1 MARQDNA
8 FLTPATVLGGMAIHE
23 LISSFYILFTR
34 KKYATVTWVVSFITA
49 VLLTG
54 FVFLQLYILDYQIS
68 PYPVPNYW
76 YGLVSALNYA
86 FAYIISVFIIGLLLH
101 RVRVFYGKSAIIT
114 MSTVILGVLTLFVK
128 GFASGVGAYIGYQ
141 IAINKYLSYSASPN
155 NDLIYP
161 TYAAACVI
169 EAGLFIAGSLSFLY
183 VLSNSPEKKWYKLW
197 TYVSFDGGCSRI
209 ILIMVTNVILTVSAV
224 SMASV
229 GRNYINTV
237 GLYIP
242 SFLYGLEL
250 HSYLFVTYRTT
261 QKIIESQSKSK
272 VQSSS
277 HKDDPIKIEIPVM
290 SAKSKDSQTTLT
302 RRSPTKKD
310 PYINFPPRS
319 VPVSQQPPIS
329 SHYSNIFA
337 GNRQNRGPAHPVD
350 NRPPSNDYSDHPNFR
365 DSFVSDES
373 SIIEGYKNYNSF
385 TLEDKNEVLYYWDE

>member
-34 KKYATVTWVVSFITA
+34 KKYATVTWIISFITA

-76 YGLVSALNYA
+76 YGLVSALNYT

-101 RVRVFYGKSAIIT
+101 RVRVFYGKSAVIT
-114 MSTVILGVLTLFVK
+114 LATVILGVLTLFIK
-128 GFASGVGAYIGYQ
+128 GFASGVGAFIGYQ

-169 EAGLFIAGSLSFLY
+169 EAGLFIAGSFSFLY
-183 VLSNSPEKKWYKLW
+183 VLSISPEKKWYKVW

-209 ILIMVTNVILTVSAV
+209 ILIMITNVVLTISAV
-224 SMASV
+224 SMASS

-250 HSYLFVTYRTT
+250 HSYLFVTFRTT
-261 QKIIESQSKSK
+261 QKMIESQSKSK
-272 VQSSS
+272 AQSST
-277 HKDDPIKIEIPVM
+277 HKEDPIKIEIPTM
-290 SAKSKDSQTTLT
+290 SNKSKDSQATLT
-302 RRSPTKKD
+302 RRSPTKKHD
-310 PYINFPPRS
+310 PFINFPPRS
-319 VPVSQQPPIS
+319 TQYPQLPNN
-329 SHYSNIFA
+329 HYSNIFA
-337 GNRQNRGPAHPVD
+337 GNRQNRAVD
-350 NRPPSNDYSDHPNFR
+350 NRPQSNDYTDQQHYR

-373 SIIEGYKNYNSF
+373 SIIEGYTNYNSF
-385 TLEDKNEVLYYWDE
+385 TLEDKKDVLYYWDE